1 MKHLY
6 IIVEGP
12 TELEF
17 VNTILIP
24 YFNSKGIT
32 SHIQGIPITMSGGGH
47 GFNNIKHF
55 ENTIKP
61 VLHFTNEPIITTL
74 IDYFKLNSE
83 TKLPGF
89 IACSDRLSTDEKLL
103 CLESELNNIVQKI
116 KHYNYFI
123 PYIQK
128 HEMET
133 LMFAN
138 PEDGFSLE
146 SDKIKKAI
154 IEICKQYPNIED
166 INGTELGAP
175 SKRLEAIYKSN
186 HEKYDK
192 IIDGMNIAELTGID
206 KMIEKSIRFKS
217 WINKLIT
224 ELTYSEM

>member
-17 VNTILIP
+17 INRILIP
-24 YFNSKGIT
+24 YFNSKGIR
-32 SHIQGIPITMSGGGH
+32 SHIQGIKITMSGGGH

-55 ENTIKP
+55 VNTIKP
-61 VLHFTNEPIITTL
+61 VLNYNNKPIITTL

-89 IACSDRLSTDEKLL
+89 LECSEKLTIDKKIE
-103 CLESELNNIVQKI
+103 CLENKLNNIVQEI
-116 KHYNYFI
+116 KPYNYFI

-138 PEDGFSLE
+138 PNDGFSLE
-146 SDKIKKAI
+146 NNKIKNAVL
-154 IEICKQYPNIED
+154 EICKLYPNIED
-166 INGTELGAP
+166 INGTEIGAP
-175 SKRLEAIYKSN
+175 SKRLEAIYKSDN
-186 HEKYDK
+186 KKYQK
-192 IIDGMNIAELTGID
+192 IIDGIDIVELTGIE
-206 KMIEKSIRFKS
+206 KIIEKCPRFRNWIENLISILKKD
-217 WINKLIT
+217 I
-224 ELTYSEM
+224 

>member
-17 VNTILIP
+17 INRILIP

-32 SHIQGIPITMSGGGH
+32 SHIQGIIITMSGGGH

-55 ENTIKP
+55 ANTIKP
-61 VLHFTNEPIITTL
+61 VLNYNNEPIITTL

-89 IACSDRLSTDEKLL
+89 LECSKNQPTDKKIE
-103 CLESELNNIVQKI
+103 CLEGKLNDIVQAI
-116 KHYNYFI
+116 KLYNYFI

-146 SDKIKKAI
+146 NVKIKNAVL
-154 IEICKQYPNIED
+154 EICKQYPNIED
-166 INGTELGAP
+166 INGSEIGAP
-175 SKRLEAIYKSN
+175 SKRLEAIYKLN
-186 HEKYDK
+186 NKKYEK
-192 IIDGMNIAELTGID
+192 IIDGIDIAEFTGIE
-206 KMIEKSIRFKS
+206 KILEKCPRFRNWIE
-217 WINKLIT
+217 NLIKT
-224 ELTYSEM
+224 LKE